1 MQITEVHFADETE
14 TRVEVTFT
22 QEGAELSG
30 NWMWPIRDEGKAEA
44 VATFL
49 AAQVPALPK
58 PKQKPKP
65 ALTRAD
71 INAERD
77 RRNYLD
83 FTFNGV
89 VYEADR
95 VSQDRLNRARTS
107 ALAAVAG
114 GAVVGDYRWHGV
126 AEDFVWIAKDNSQHL
141 MDAQTTLAFGNAMV
155 AREGLL
161 IVQAAA
167 LKAALEDDQDATV
180 TPDTDITDDTIWAI

>member
-1 MQITEVHFADETE
+1 MQIEEIYFTDETA
-14 TRVEVTFT
+14 TRVAVAFT
-22 QEGAELSG
+22 RGGATLSG
-30 NWMWPIRDEGKAEA
+30 NWEWPIRDEGKAEA
-44 VATFL
+44 VNAFL
-49 AAQVPALPK
+49 AAQVPPLAK
-58 PKQKPKP
+58 PQVKPEP
-65 ALTRAD
+65 ELTRAD
-71 INAERD
+71 INVERD
-77 RRNYLD
+77 RRNFLD

-95 VSQDRLNRARTS
+95 ISQDRLNRARTS
-107 ALAAVAG
+107 ALAAIAN

-161 IVQAAA
+161 IVKAAA

-180 TPDTDITDDTIWAI
+180 TGQTDITDNAIWAV